1 MPAPPAPAPAASHA
15 LPLPTHCPQSSPIS
29 HINPTMR
36 TLALAALLAVALA
49 GTLQPVAA
57 GDDALDEAAAAL
69 EAKISD
75 LDDFKSA
82 AEDKLK
88 AAAAEAADRVK
99 HKACTDGWG
108 GPRARGGGGGRPGRE
123 RGRGARGGRRPPG
136 RGN

>member
-1 MPAPPAPAPAASHA
+1 
-15 LPLPTHCPQSSPIS
+15 
-29 HINPTMR
+29 MR

-88 AAAAEAADRVK
+88 AAAAEAA
-99 HKACTDGWG
+99 A
-108 GPRARGGGGGRPGRE
+108 ARTTAEAAAAAAELKSQAIEESKQEVAKLVVLGME
-123 RGRGARGGRRPPG
+123 KMLAK
-136 RGN
+136 